1 MRIFNQDKTQ
11 EITNPDLTLG
21 YLVNDR
27 LFIAHH
33 EATPEIKM
41 QGHVEPFTNEFGLP
55 DENFVIDVEYSPARD
70 AWDEYENIQVYIP
83 YTEEELNAKRIKDY
97 EKFVEDLIRVKYSAS
112 NELAILRQKET
123 KPDEFKEYYE
133 YAEQCKAAAKIALNF
148 TED

>member
-83 YTEEELNAKRIKDY
+83 YTAEELNAKRIKDY
-97 EKFVEDLIRVKYSAS
+97 EKFVEDLIRVKYSVS

-133 YAEQCKAAAKIALNF
+133 YAEQCKAAAKIALKF

>member
-55 DENFVIDVEYSPARD
+55 DENSVIDVEYSPARD

-97 EKFVEDLIRVKYSAS
+97 EKFVEDLIRVKYSVS

>member
-21 YLVNDR
+21 YLINDR
-27 LFIAHH
+27 LFIVHH

-97 EKFVEDLIRVKYSAS
+97 EKFVEDLIRVKYSVS

>member
-1 MRIFNQDKTQ
+1 MRIYNQEKTQ
-11 EITNPDLTLG
+11 EIQNPDLTLG
-21 YLVNDR
+21 YLMNDR

-41 QGHVEPFTNEFGLP
+41 QGHVESFTNEFGLP

-70 AWDEYENIQVYIP
+70 AWDEYANIQVYIP

-97 EKFVEDLIRVKYSAS
+97 EKFVEDLIRVKYSVS

>member
-83 YTEEELNAKRIKDY
+83 YTAEELNAKRIKDY
-97 EKFVEDLIRVKYSAS
+97 EKFVEDLIRVKYSVS

>member
-97 EKFVEDLIRVKYSAS
+97 EKIVEDLIRVKYSVS

-123 KPDEFKEYYE
+123 KPNEFKEYYE

>member
-11 EITNPDLTLG
+11 EIANPDLTLG
-21 YLVNDR
+21 YLANDR

-97 EKFVEDLIRVKYSAS
+97 EKFVEDLIRVKYSVS

>member
-11 EITNPDLTLG
+11 EIANPDLTLG
-21 YLVNDR
+21 YLANDR
-27 LFIAHH
+27 LFIVHH

-97 EKFVEDLIRVKYSAS
+97 EKFVEDLIRVKYSVS

>member
-97 EKFVEDLIRVKYSAS
+97 EKFVEDLIRVKYSVS

-123 KPDEFKEYYE
+123 KPDEFKEYY
-133 YAEQCKAAAKIALNF
+133 
-148 TED
+148 

>member
-55 DENFVIDVEYSPARD
+55 DENFVIDVEYSPARG

-97 EKFVEDLIRVKYSAS
+97 EKFVEDLIRVKYSVS

>member
-97 EKFVEDLIRVKYSAS
+97 EKFVEDLIRVKYSVS
-112 NELAILRQKET
+112 NELAILRQKKQSQMNLKNIT
-123 KPDEFKEYYE
+123 NTPNSVRRRRK
-133 YAEQCKAAAKIALNF
+133 LL
-148 TED
+148 

>member
-11 EITNPDLTLG
+11 EIANPDLTLG
-21 YLVNDR
+21 YLANDR

-33 EATPEIKM
+33 GATPEIKM
-41 QGHVEPFTNEFGLP
+41 QGHVESFTNEFGLP

-97 EKFVEDLIRVKYSAS
+97 EKFVEDLIRVKYSVP

-133 YAEQCKAAAKIALNF
+133 YAEQCKAAAKIALNI

>member
-97 EKFVEDLIRVKYSAS
+97 EKFVEDLIRVKYSVS

>member
-55 DENFVIDVEYSPARD
+55 DENFVIDVKYSPARD

-97 EKFVEDLIRVKYSAS
+97 EKFVEDLIRVKYSVS

-123 KPDEFKEYYE
+123 KLDEFKEYYE